1 MFKNIV
7 DCMFVSAMGPPGGG
21 RTFITPRILRHLAL
35 VSLAAFDDESLNRI
49 FGSIL
54 KWFFTNQNFP

>member
-1 MFKNIV
+1 
-7 DCMFVSAMGPPGGG
+7 MFVSAMGPPGGG

-54 KWFFTNQNFP
+54 KWFFTN